1 MDVEHRIPYS
11 NIKERPIIRW
21 PNNARLALIVVPNV
35 EHYEYLPPLHPI
47 RNAYPRT
54 PSPDVMS
61 YSGKD
66 FGNRVGIWRI
76 FDVLDRHGIRG
87 TASLNLGVIEHYP
100 EVFEAC
106 RDRRWDFMGHGLYN
120 TRYMWGV
127 SEEEEASHIRQC
139 VDLFRKHTGLQLQ
152 GWLSPALSHTLLTPD
167 LVAEAGISYLCDMV
181 HDDQPGPIRVRA
193 GKLISMPYS
202 VDLNDAVTYRQ
213 GYEAEDFSRMMM
225 DSFDTLWQEGQHSG
239 RVLSIAI
246 HPYNLGQAHR
256 IRHFD
261 AALRYILSHDQ
272 VWVTTGAEVADWY
285 HKHHDPTTDTVK
297 PECN

>member
-1 MDVEHRIPYS
+1 MDVERRIAHS
-11 NIKERPIIRW
+11 NIKDRPVIRW
-21 PNNARLALIVVPNV
+21 PNDARLALIVVPNV
-35 EHYEYLPPLHPI
+35 EHYEYLPPTHSI

-54 PSPDVMS
+54 PAPDVMS

-76 FDVLDRHGIRG
+76 LDVLDKHGIRG

-106 RDRRWDFMGHGLYN
+106 RARSWDFMGHGLYN

-127 SEEEEASHIRQC
+127 SEEEEASHIKQC
-139 VDLFRKHTGLQLQ
+139 VELFRKHTGQQLQ

-167 LVAEAGISYLCDMV
+167 LVAEAGIRYLCDMV
-181 HDDQPGPIRVRA
+181 HDDQPWPIRVRT
-193 GKLISMPYS
+193 GNLISVPYS

-225 DSFDTLWQEGQHSG
+225 DSFDTLWQEGQRSG
-239 RVLSIAI
+239 RVLSVAI

-256 IRHFD
+256 VRYFD

-285 HKHHDPTTDTVK
+285 YKHHVSMTDSAQ
-297 PECN
+297 PESN